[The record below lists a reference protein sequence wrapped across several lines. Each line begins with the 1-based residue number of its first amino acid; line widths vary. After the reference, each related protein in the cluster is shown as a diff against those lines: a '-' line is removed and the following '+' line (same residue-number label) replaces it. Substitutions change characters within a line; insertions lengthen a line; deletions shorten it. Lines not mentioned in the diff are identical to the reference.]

1 MLVVA
6 DATSHLELA
15 ETLRFSGATVVG
27 AASTAQGALAM
38 LRGLQPGVVALDLD
52 ALGFDG
58 LALLAQLA
66 RERSAQVVAFSKQLE
81 SSLLVRAVA
90 LGANE
95 VIGRDELRA
104 WGERRSRP
112 SLSPGRVARPSAA
125 PQPERSLLPRRAAAL
140 IAIGASTGGTVALTE
155 LLRNLPVDSPP
166 IVIVQHMLAEFTRD
180 FAERLNS
187 ACALEVRQADDGER
201 LRRGRV
207 LIACGGRHM
216 RVVRAGDGALCVRL
230 NDEAPVGMH
239 RPSVDVLFHS
249 CADAL
254 GPDALGVLLTGM
266 GEDGAAGLLAMRKSG
281 AATLVQDEA
290 SSACFGMPRAA
301 IARGAAEQVLSLHG
315 IGKLL
320 RGE

>member
-1 MLVVA
+1 MLIVA
-6 DATSHLELA
+6 DAASLVELT
-15 ETLRFSGATVVG
+15 ETVRIGGATVVG
-27 AASTAQGALAM
+27 AASTALGALAM
-38 LRGLQPGVVALDLD
+38 LRGVQPGMVALDLD

-58 LALLAQLA
+58 LQLLAQLA
-66 RERSAQVVAFSKQLE
+66 RERCAPVVAFSRQLE

-90 LGANE
+90 LGASE
-95 VIGRDELRA
+95 VIGRAELRA

-112 SLSPGRVARPSAA
+112 SLPSTARVAT
-125 PQPERSLLPRRAAAL
+125 PQPERAVTLPPRAAAL

-155 LLRNLPVDSPP
+155 LLKSLPEDSPP

-180 FAERLNS
+180 FAERLNG
-187 ACALEVRQADDGER
+187 ACALEVRQADHGER
-201 LRRGRV
+201 VRRGRV
-207 LIACGGRHM
+207 LIARGGRHM
-216 RVVRAGDGALCVRL
+216 RVLRASDAALCVRL

-254 GPDALGVLLTGM
+254 GPGAIGVLLTGM

-281 AATLVQDEA
+281 AATVVQDES

-301 IARGAAEQVLSLHG
+301 IACGAAEHVLSLQA